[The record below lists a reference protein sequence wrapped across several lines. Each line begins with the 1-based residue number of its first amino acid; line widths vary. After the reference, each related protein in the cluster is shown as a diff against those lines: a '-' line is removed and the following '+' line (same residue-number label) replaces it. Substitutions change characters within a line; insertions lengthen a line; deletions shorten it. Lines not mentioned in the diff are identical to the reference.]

1 MRVSLCL
8 AVFFASLDEGGGSGA
23 RKCFFE
29 SNTPPSPA
37 ARVLDSIAARPRPAR
52 RASHSHRNGFAAR
65 GCSASRSARCDS
77 APRLSRPQ
85 AARTFRLRPA
95 HALWSYLSAE
105 NTLCPSAPPRYL
117 MYLLSH
123 VRNILSS
130 PLPACGT
137 SRLRAPPHHRRRA
150 GAPYL
155 IIYNISRPVFHSHLL
170 CAGSPNFVV
179 YSSTYATR
187 FKCSLA
193 SSRFSLHK
201 MAYFH
206 LIFLLKYY
214 MCCTVYIEWLRLKC
228 YICFVIYTRRCDV
241 RF

>member
-1 MRVSLCL
+1 MCTSRCRSTRSRASAGSSRRAAPARGRGGQWVGCWAGVRRVRVSLCL

-29 SNTPPSPA
+29 LNTPPSPA

-105 NTLCPSAPPRYL
+105 NTLCPSAPP
-117 MYLLSH
+117 
-123 VRNILSS
+123 VILCIYCRTYGTSS
-130 PLPACGT
+130 LCLRHLPAV
-137 SRLRAPPHHRRRA
+137 R
-150 GAPYL
+150 
-155 IIYNISRPVFHSHLL
+155 V
-170 CAGSPNFVV
+170 
-179 YSSTYATR
+179 ATP
-187 FKCSLA
+187 
-193 SSRFSLHK
+193 
-201 MAYFH
+201 
-206 LIFLLKYY
+206 
-214 MCCTVYIEWLRLKC
+214 
-228 YICFVIYTRRCDV
+228 
-241 RF
+241 